1 MNRNEQRNLELE
13 WEQLAQVVHDFS
25 YSFSDLVDQLANAQ
39 ERGDELE
46 TELEAALDRAND
58 LGLELD
64 QANATVDDL
73 TAQLDNG
80 D

>member
-1 MNRNEQRNLELE
+1 MNRNEQRELELE
-13 WEQLAQVVHDFS
+13 WERLAQVVHDFS

-39 ERGDELE
+39 ERVDELE
-46 TELEAALDRAND
+46 TKLEEALDLAND
-58 LGLELD
+58 LEMGLD
-64 QANATVDDL
+64 QANSTIDDL